1 MLALDSVSFCYPGN
15 TFAIRSLSISFP
27 AGQVVAI
34 AGPNGSGKS
43 TLLRLLAGALSSSGG
58 QIRFRGKSLTD
69 WDPRQ
74 YAQRMGYLPQEIE
87 TGLPMRAGEVVLSAR
102 APFLRRLEWESA
114 EDEAGALAALKECD
128 ALHLA
133 DRYVDQ
139 MSGGERKRVFLAR
152 VLAGRPDLIL
162 LDEPFAALDLSH
174 IQLLIA
180 LLRSQVGQGERTVIL
195 VSHDLNWS
203 GACADRMLILSGGA
217 IVADGPPAQIL
228 QPELMERYFSFQA
241 FALEAA
247 GRRWILPRM
256 P

>member
-1 MLALDSVSFCYPGN
+1 MLELDSVSFSYPAN
-15 TFAIRSLSISFP
+15 AFAIRSLSMTIP
-27 AGQVVAI
+27 ARQLVAL

-43 TLLRLLAGALSSSGG
+43 TLLRLLARALRPSGG
-58 QIRFRGKSLTD
+58 EISFQGQKLGD

-102 APFLRRLEWESA
+102 APFLGRLEWESA
-114 EDEAGALAALKECD
+114 QDEARAQAALRECD
-128 ALHLA
+128 AIHLA

-152 VLAGRPDLIL
+152 VLAGAPDLIL

-174 IQLLIA
+174 IQLLIG
-180 LLRSQVGQGERTVIL
+180 LLRAQVDQGGRTVIL

-203 GACADRMLILSGGA
+203 GACADRMLIMSGGA
-217 IVADGPPAQIL
+217 IVADGRPAEIL
-228 QPELMERYFSFQA
+228 QPELMERYFSFR
-241 FALEAA
+241 ALTMEAA
-247 GRRWILPRM
+247 GRRWIIPRI
-256 P
+256 